1 MKETLSILLLIA
13 KEKIHFQLKAYSSE
27 PIVDQPYE
35 PYPSLPAI
43 SGSRP
48 GSIASG
54 LAHIADK
61 STTEQW
67 MQKPPDV
74 TES

>member
-1 MKETLSILLLIA
+1 MKETLSILLIA

-48 GSIASG
+48 GSISSG

-61 STTEQW
+61 SITEQW